1 VRLLSKFLARR
12 NPSSLPALSKEGEI
26 RMMSIPKIEALGPD
40 RPVQMEEEEDVFV
53 QDYFTAY
60 SDNGVIMASQK
71 GTAWLSTLPGTSST
85 LT

>member
-1 VRLLSKFLARR
+1 
-12 NPSSLPALSKEGEI
+12 
-26 RMMSIPKIEALGPD
+26 MMSIPKIEALGPD
-40 RPVQMEEEEDVFV
+40 RPVQIVEEDVFV
-53 QDYFTAY
+53 QDHFTAY